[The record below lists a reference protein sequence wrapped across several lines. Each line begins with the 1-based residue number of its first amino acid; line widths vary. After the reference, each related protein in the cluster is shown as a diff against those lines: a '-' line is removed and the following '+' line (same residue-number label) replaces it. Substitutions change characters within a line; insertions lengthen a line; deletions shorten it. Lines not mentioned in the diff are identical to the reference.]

1 MFMDPR
7 HSLNI
12 LTYLTY
18 QAREGNFF
26 YAYSWS
32 SGHPIFFPWSF
43 FSNQAILETGVQS
56 TFGVILLCAKTFI
69 IMSPTEKLNQFWNI
83 MQAAMKQELFLC
95 GPLANKAVLRSKNK
109 FREEKGKRCLNT
121 DHFCRFFILSRSLRC
136 KEKSV
141 KQRTFFHLF
150 NEFLWFS
157 NLIKSLLNL
166 LLMTLEFCQ
175 SPSHPWNDN
184 QFYRHPTK

>member
-95 GPLANKAVLRSKNK
+95 GRLANKAVLRSKNK

-141 KQRTFFHLF
+141 VQRTFFHLF
-150 NEFLWFS
+150 NMS
-157 NLIKSLLNL
+157 
-166 LLMTLEFCQ
+166 
-175 SPSHPWNDN
+175 
-184 QFYRHPTK
+184 FYDSQI